1 MTSVII
7 GASSGLGRALAAQLA
22 ARGDCLLLV
31 ASDKRDVDALA
42 ADLALR
48 FGVDARGLAIDLGQ
62 VADPGAPILQ
72 CLSDMRPLSALVLCA
87 GYSRDD
93 DNLSLDAL
101 AIGQLLAINL
111 HAPLAIAHRLLPD
124 LLENDGVIVG
134 FGSIAAARGRR
145 HNAVYASAKR
155 GLESFFQ
162 SLRQAY
168 PPPQLRV
175 QFHRPGF
182 MHSNLTWGKTL
193 PLPAA
198 DVGAVAARVVTAMA
212 RGSFA
217 RYQPRWWG
225 LVALLLRLLPWPVFR
240 RLRN

>member
-1 MTSVII
+1 MTAVII
-7 GASSGLGRALAAQLA
+7 GASSGLGRALATRLA
-22 ARGDCLLLV
+22 ARGHALLLI
-31 ASDKRDVDALA
+31 ASDSRDIYALG

-48 FGVDARGLAIDLGQ
+48 FGVQTQGLALDLAQ
-62 VADPGAPILQ
+62 TADPGAQVLQ
-72 CLSDMRPLSALVLCA
+72 HLQDLPPLSSLLLCA
-87 GYSRDD
+87 GYSRGDD
-93 DNLSLDAL
+93 DLTLDAL

-111 HAPLAIAHRLLPD
+111 HAPLAIAQSLLPR
-124 LLENDGVIVG
+124 LLENQGVIIG

-145 HNAVYASAKR
+145 QNAVYASAKR

-168 PPPQLRV
+168 PPRQLRV

-182 MHSNLTWGKTL
+182 MHSNLTWGKPL

-198 DVGAVAARVVTAMA
+198 EVDDVAARVVAAMP

-225 LVALLLRLLPWPVFR
+225 MIALLLRLLPWPLFR
-240 RLRN
+240 RLRG